1 MIYAGQLTET
11 LNVYEVV
18 EMQSPSGYKSEK
30 ENFKFTCKAHRM
42 KNKDNYVMNG
52 AELFHLSEPTFRLRK
67 RDIKDTDIIEYN
79 GEKFPL
85 IIRTRPSERHLF
97 SPNDKRVVAYA
108 QLTQGNDVNE
118 WTSHTLEL
126 KYMDNTRIPTHIQ
139 VVASSS
145 KYGDYFTGGI
155 GSTLVLDNLKLHYE

>member
-18 EMQSPSGYKSEK
+18 EMQSASGYKSEK

-42 KNKDNYVMNG
+42 KNKENYVMNG

-79 GEKFPL
+79 GEKF
-85 IIRTRPSERHLF
+85 
-97 SPNDKRVVAYA
+97 RVLSIDDFKTEMTIKL
-108 QLTQGNDVNE
+108 Q
-118 WTSHTLEL
+118 
-126 KYMDNTRIPTHIQ
+126 KI
-139 VVASSS
+139 
-145 KYGDYFTGGI
+145 
-155 GSTLVLDNLKLHYE
+155 NL